1 MNQPIR
7 TAISIGDNSSTNKL
21 DEIEDRVVCI
31 ICSDARFVRVTKDL
45 ADPKFGKVERVC
57 LFTL

>member
-21 DEIEDRVVCI
+21 DEMEDRAVCI
-31 ICSDARFVRVTKDL
+31 ICSDARFVRVNKDL
-45 ADPKFGKVERVC
+45 TDQKFGNLEPFVC
-57 LFTL
+57 